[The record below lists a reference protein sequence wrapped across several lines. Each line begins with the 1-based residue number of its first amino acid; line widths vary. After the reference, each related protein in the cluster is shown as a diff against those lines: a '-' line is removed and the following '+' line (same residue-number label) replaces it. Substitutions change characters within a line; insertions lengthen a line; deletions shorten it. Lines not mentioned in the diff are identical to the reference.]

1 MEEFKGKSKNS
12 TVYFYEGY
20 AYNIDKRL
28 RVTYRCS
35 TRRIT
40 GCRGLAKVGE
50 DGKVTIN
57 PLHNHAPD
65 NARIQKYVLKQEM
78 LHLSRETLQAPKDI
92 FDDVSRRNPESAA
105 FIAFKSIRSQL
116 NRERKKSRPKLPQSI
131 AMLADELNNYIP
143 ITHIYK
149 GSLTANDGKKALLFS
164 NDKLLQALESSTEI
178 FCDGTFSVVPRVPS
192 LSQLYTI
199 HIRYMD
205 KVLAVIFVLCEARTT
220 ALYEKIWSKVI
231 EFVPNL
237 LMNIKF
243 IMTDYECAAMSAM
256 EKYFPNATIHGCWFH
271 LNQALQRKW
280 NHLGLRNS
288 SNIILS
294 MAMTIPLLPEQ
305 YFTQAYCILWNTCE
319 EKNPEYEKLK
329 EFLNYFEKTWL
340 SKASKVS
347 VYKCP
352 VRTNNAV
359 ESFHNVINRKLGDH
373 HPNVWIF
380 LEKLKNVIM
389 DQTIDLERLKNN
401 KEVRSVRSRKSLE
414 RDKKI
419 LQAQADLVSGRLPL
433 QHFLRIFINKLDY
446 YSYNESLTVRASEN
460 GSVMNETDFTQCNSA
475 LSENILYESA
485 MNETESTQCNFA
497 LPENILYE
505 SAMNEMEFIQ
515 CNSAASENIL
525 NGSVMNETDSTQCN
539 SAPSENI
546 LYESAM
552 NETGSTRCN
561 SAGSENI
568 LNESA
573 MNETEFTQCNS
584 APPENILY
592 ESAMNKME
600 FIQCNS
606 AASENI
612 LNGSVM
618 NETDSTQCNSAP
630 SENILYESAMNETE
644 STRCNSAT
652 SENILYESA
661 MNETDS
667 TQCENMATEKICFI
681 TEILEPKIK
690 LHRLSEKDIIK
701 ERNRQVLKSIENF
714 DIKSTEQQ
722 SKRNYFSV
730 RRTID
735 KRVKLRIKKTS
746 RKLQRNVKKTS
757 EDKH

>member
-1 MEEFKGKSKNS
+1 MEEFKGKSENS

-57 PLHNHAPD
+57 PFHNHAPD

-78 LHLSRETLQAPKDI
+78 LRLSRETLQAPKDI

-149 GSLTANDGKKALLFS
+149 RSLTANDGKKALPFS

-178 FCDGTFSVVPRVPS
+178 FCDGTFS
-192 LSQLYTI
+192 
-199 HIRYMD
+199 
-205 KVLAVIFVLCEARTT
+205 VLAVIFVLCEARTT

-340 SKASKVS
+340 SKVSKVS

-446 YSYNESLTVRASEN
+446 YSYNESLTVRASK
-460 GSVMNETDFTQCNSA
+460 
-475 LSENILYESA
+475 NIL
-485 MNETESTQCNFA
+485 
-497 LPENILYE
+497 
-505 SAMNEMEFIQ
+505 
-515 CNSAASENIL
+515 
-525 NGSVMNETDSTQCN
+525 
-539 SAPSENI
+539 
-546 LYESAM
+546 
-552 NETGSTRCN
+552 
-561 SAGSENI
+561 
-568 LNESA
+568 
-573 MNETEFTQCNS
+573 
-584 APPENILY
+584 
-592 ESAMNKME
+592 KK
-600 FIQCNS
+600 
-606 AASENI
+606 
-612 LNGSVM
+612 
-618 NETDSTQCNSAP
+618 
-630 SENILYESAMNETE
+630 
-644 STRCNSAT
+644 
-652 SENILYESA
+652 SA

-714 DIKSTEQQ
+714 DIKSKGSTEQQ

-730 RRTID
+730 RKTID